1 MEETVTALQAAWPIG
16 TRVRLNALDGVQA
29 PAPGTCGTITGVD
42 DNGQVHVVWDTGS
55 TLALLDGIDT
65 WERI

>member
-1 MEETVTALQAAWPIG
+1 MEETITALQMAWPIG
-16 TRVRLNALDGVQA
+16 TRVRLIVMDDVQA
-29 PAPGTCGTITGVD
+29 PRPGTCGTVTGVD
-42 DNGQVHVVWDTGS
+42 DIGQVHVVWDTGS

>member
-1 MEETVTALQAAWPIG
+1 MEEMVTALQAAWPIG
-16 TRVRLNALDGVQA
+16 TRACLIAMDGAEV
-29 PAPGTCGTITGVD
+29 PAPGTCGTVTGVD
-42 DNGQVHVVWDTGS
+42 DIGQIHVVWDTGS